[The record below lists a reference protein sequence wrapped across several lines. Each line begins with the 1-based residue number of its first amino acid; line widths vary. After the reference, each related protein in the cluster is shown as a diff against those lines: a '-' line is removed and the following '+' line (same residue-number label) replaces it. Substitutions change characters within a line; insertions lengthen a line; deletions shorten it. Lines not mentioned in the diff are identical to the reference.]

1 MTMKPRKV
9 RPAKSDAALGSAA
22 SLAVCPNCG
31 AVKIKARTFSD
42 TVDFRGLTIDAEG
55 LHDAKC
61 AKCAHVWS
69 TDAQRIRNHATV
81 RAAYALTRDQVRN
94 MQGLLSGPEIAQVRN
109 DLKLNQ
115 REAAALF
122 GGGLNAFNKYE
133 SGEVLQSFAMD
144 RLLRLARKM
153 GSPAIGYLRDI
164 NAPAA
169 FPAAQAPPPR
179 RAPANA

>member
-1 MTMKPRKV
+1 MKPRKI
-9 RPAKSDAALGSAA
+9 RPAQSESALGAT
-22 SLAVCPNCG
+22 VCPHCG
-31 AVKIKARTFSD
+31 AAKIKARTFSD

-55 LHDAKC
+55 LHDSLC
-61 AKCAHVWS
+61 AKCAHVWT
-69 TDAQRIRNHATV
+69 TDAQRTRNNATV
-81 RAAYALTRDQVRN
+81 RAAYALTRDKLRS

-153 GSPAIGYLRDI
+153 GSPAIGFLRDV
-164 NAPAA
+164 NAPQA
-169 FPAAQAPPPR
+169 FPAAQATPPR
-179 RAPANA
+179 RASARA